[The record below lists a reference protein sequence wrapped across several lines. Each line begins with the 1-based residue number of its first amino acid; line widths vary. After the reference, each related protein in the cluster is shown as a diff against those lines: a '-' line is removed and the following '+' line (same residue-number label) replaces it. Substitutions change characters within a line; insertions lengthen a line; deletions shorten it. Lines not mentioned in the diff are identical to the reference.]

1 MTKEEFK
8 FEILKANPSAVFIE
22 RRNGDLECTETEMLV
37 RNRGSWRTPKEEN
50 VVADFEIV
58 WVDLVVYGWSS
69 QGFAKTEKRDFEFI
83 AIPQTKKKRLMTPAE
98 CAGKWLF
105 NPDNGGRALIIGFS
119 TKETV
124 HLRAECVTVGRLHS
138 EGVLIAD
145 TPTSEPYSLEVTE

>member
-8 FEILKANPSAVFIE
+8 AEILKANPSAVFIE

-98 CAGKWLF
+98 CAGKWVV
-105 NPDNGGRALIIGFS
+105 S
-119 TKETV
+119 TISGS
-124 HLRAECVTVGRLHS
+124 RYQVTAFDDAHVYGYNLQSSPEILSKYHQ
-138 EGVLIAD
+138 IAD